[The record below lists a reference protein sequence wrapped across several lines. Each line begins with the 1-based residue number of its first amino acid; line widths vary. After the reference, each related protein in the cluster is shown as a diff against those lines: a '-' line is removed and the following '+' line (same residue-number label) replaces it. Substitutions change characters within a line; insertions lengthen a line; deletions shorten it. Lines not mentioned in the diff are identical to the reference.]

1 MLNNLKFSV
10 MFFIAKRLYET
21 GEAGRVSA
29 SAVRIATAGVAVGIM
44 VMIISICVTVGF
56 QREIKNRVASLVG
69 HVQVLNTQSLY
80 RTHSTPIQ
88 ITDSLMTK
96 MDIIPG
102 VSSVRRF
109 VLCPGMLK
117 TQNAFMG
124 LFFRGVDSSFDKSF
138 IAENIVSG
146 HVPSFATDSISNDS
160 ILISASTASSL
171 QVRAG
176 DRVYAYFFDSNLRA
190 RRFVVS
196 GIFQTNMADFDSK
209 MCYTSMPTAQQLN
222 RWEQDQ
228 FSGCEIRLEDFSH
241 VEDVSEQISCMLSR
255 KQDDYGQ
262 YYSSARVDELFP
274 QIFSWLTLLDTNVVA
289 ILILMICVAGVTMI
303 SGLLVLILERTRFI
317 GVMKAMGG
325 TNSQLRRIFLY
336 LSSMIVVRGLL
347 LGNAI
352 ALFLMALQR
361 WTGLITLDSASY
373 YISHVPVHFPWS
385 GIFIVNVVTFL
396 VCVLSLVAP
405 SLVISRIRPA
415 KSIRFE

>member
-1 MLNNLKFSV
+1 
-10 MFFIAKRLYET
+10 MFFVAKKLYDT

-56 QREIKNRVASLVG
+56 QREIKSRVASLVG

-80 RTHSTPIQ
+80 RTHSTSIQ
-88 ITDSLMTK
+88 ITDSLMGELNRL
-96 MDIIPG
+96 PS
-102 VSSVRRF
+102 VSNVHRF

-117 TQNAFMG
+117 TENAFIG
-124 LFFRGVDSSFDKSF
+124 LFFRGVEAGFDKSF
-138 IAENIVSG
+138 IAANIVSG
-146 HVPSFATDSISNDS
+146 RVPSFSSDSISNDS
-160 ILISASTASSL
+160 ILVSASTASAL

-176 DRVYAYFFDSNLRA
+176 DRVYAYFFDNNLRA

-209 MCYTSMPTAQQLN
+209 MCFTSMRTAQQLN
-222 RWEQDQ
+222 RWQKDQ
-228 FSGCEIRLEDFSH
+228 FSGGEIILKDFSH
-241 VEDVSEQISCMLSR
+241 VEKVSGQVSSMLSR

-262 YYSSARVDELFP
+262 YYSSVRVDELFP

-317 GVMKAMGG
+317 GVMKAMGS

-347 LGNAI
+347 LGNVL
-352 ALFLMALQR
+352 ALFLMALQK
-361 WTGLITLDSASY
+361 WTGLVTLDPASY
-373 YISHVPVHFPWS
+373 YISYVPVHFPWTS
-385 GIFIVNVVTFL
+385 ILIVNIVTFL
-396 VCVLSLVAP
+396 VCVLSLVVP
-405 SLVISRIRPA
+405 TLVISHISPA

>member
-1 MLNNLKFSV
+1 
-10 MFFIAKRLYET
+10 MFFVAKKLYDT

-56 QREIKNRVASLVG
+56 QREIKSRVASLVG

-80 RTHSTPIQ
+80 RTHSTSIQ
-88 ITDSLMTK
+88 ITDSLMRELNRL
-96 MDIIPG
+96 PG
-102 VSSVRRF
+102 VSNVHRF

-117 TQNAFMG
+117 TENAFIG
-124 LFFRGVDSSFDKSF
+124 LFFRGVEAGFDKSF
-138 IAENIVSG
+138 IAANIVSG
-146 HVPSFATDSISNDS
+146 RVPSFSSDSISNDS
-160 ILISASTASSL
+160 ILVSASTASAL

-176 DRVYAYFFDSNLRA
+176 DRVYAYFFDNNLRA

-196 GIFQTNMADFDSK
+196 GIFQTNMADFDSN
-209 MCYTSMPTAQQLN
+209 MCFTSMRTAQQLN
-222 RWEQDQ
+222 RWQKDQ
-228 FSGCEIRLEDFSH
+228 FSGGEIILKDFSH
-241 VEDVSEQISCMLSR
+241 VEKVSGQVSSMLSR

-262 YYSSARVDELFP
+262 YYSSVRVDELFP

-317 GVMKAMGG
+317 GVMKAMGS

-347 LGNAI
+347 LGNVL
-352 ALFLMALQR
+352 ALFLMALQK
-361 WTGLITLDSASY
+361 WTALVTLDPASY
-373 YISHVPVHFPWS
+373 YISYVPVHFPWTS
-385 GIFIVNVVTFL
+385 ILIVNIVTFL
-396 VCVLSLVAP
+396 VCVLSLVVP
-405 SLVISRIRPA
+405 TLVISHISPA

>member
-1 MLNNLKFSV
+1 
-10 MFFIAKRLYET
+10 MFFVAKKLYDT

-56 QREIKNRVASLVG
+56 QREIKSRVASLVG

-80 RTHSTPIQ
+80 RTHSTSIQ
-88 ITDSLMTK
+88 ITDSLMGELNRL
-96 MDIIPG
+96 PG
-102 VSSVRRF
+102 VSNVHRF

-117 TQNAFMG
+117 TENAFIG
-124 LFFRGVDSSFDKSF
+124 LFFRGVEAGFDKSF
-138 IAENIVSG
+138 IAANIVSG
-146 HVPSFATDSISNDS
+146 RVPSFSSDSISNDS
-160 ILISASTASSL
+160 ILVSASTASAL

-176 DRVYAYFFDSNLRA
+176 DRVYAYFFDNNLRA

-209 MCYTSMPTAQQLN
+209 MCFTSMRTAQQLN
-222 RWEQDQ
+222 RWQKDQ
-228 FSGCEIRLEDFSH
+228 FSGGEIILKDFSH
-241 VEDVSEQISCMLSR
+241 VEKVSGQVSSMLSR

-262 YYSSARVDELFP
+262 YYSSVRVDELFP

-317 GVMKAMGG
+317 GVMKAMGS

-347 LGNAI
+347 LGNVL
-352 ALFLMALQR
+352 ALFLMALQK
-361 WTGLITLDSASY
+361 WTGLVTLDPASY
-373 YISHVPVHFPWS
+373 YISYVPVHFPWTS
-385 GIFIVNVVTFL
+385 ILIVNIVTFL
-396 VCVLSLVAP
+396 VCVLSLVV
-405 SLVISRIRPA
+405 STLVISHISPA

>member
-1 MLNNLKFSV
+1 
-10 MFFIAKRLYET
+10 MFFVAKKLYDT

-56 QREIKNRVASLVG
+56 QREIKSRVASLVG

-80 RTHSTPIQ
+80 RTHSTSIQ
-88 ITDSLMTK
+88 ITDSLMGELNRL
-96 MDIIPG
+96 PG
-102 VSSVRRF
+102 VSNVHRF

-117 TQNAFMG
+117 TENAFIG
-124 LFFRGVDSSFDKSF
+124 LFFRGVETGFDKSF

-146 HVPSFATDSISNDS
+146 RVPSFSSDSISNDS
-160 ILISASTASSL
+160 ILVSASTASAL

-176 DRVYAYFFDSNLRA
+176 DRVYAYFFDNNLRA

-209 MCYTSMPTAQQLN
+209 MCFTSMRTAQQLN
-222 RWEQDQ
+222 RWQKDQ
-228 FSGCEIRLEDFSH
+228 FSGGEIILKDFSH
-241 VEDVSEQISCMLSR
+241 VEKVSGQVSSMLSR

-262 YYSSARVDELFP
+262 YYSSVRVDELFP

-317 GVMKAMGG
+317 GVMKAMGS

-347 LGNAI
+347 LGNVL
-352 ALFLMALQR
+352 ALFLMALQK
-361 WTGLITLDSASY
+361 WTGLVTLDPASY
-373 YISHVPVHFPWS
+373 YISYVPVHFPWTS
-385 GIFIVNVVTFL
+385 ILIVNIVTFL
-396 VCVLSLVAP
+396 VCVLSLVVP
-405 SLVISRIRPA
+405 TLVISHISPA

>member
-1 MLNNLKFSV
+1 
-10 MFFIAKRLYET
+10 MFFVAKKLYDT

-56 QREIKNRVASLVG
+56 QREIKSRVASLVG

-80 RTHSTPIQ
+80 RTHSTSIQ
-88 ITDSLMTK
+88 ITDSLMGELNRL
-96 MDIIPG
+96 PG
-102 VSSVRRF
+102 VSSVHRF

-117 TQNAFMG
+117 TENAFIG
-124 LFFRGVDSSFDKSF
+124 LFFRGVEAGFDKSF
-138 IAENIVSG
+138 IAANIVSG
-146 HVPSFATDSISNDS
+146 RVPSFSSDSISNDS
-160 ILISASTASSL
+160 ILVSASTASAL

-176 DRVYAYFFDSNLRA
+176 DRVYAYFFDNNLRA

-209 MCYTSMPTAQQLN
+209 MCFTSMRTAQQLN
-222 RWEQDQ
+222 RWQKDQ
-228 FSGCEIRLEDFSH
+228 FSGGEIILKDFSH
-241 VEDVSEQISCMLSR
+241 VEKVSGQVSSMLSR

-262 YYSSARVDELFP
+262 YYSSVRVDELFP

-317 GVMKAMGG
+317 GVMKAMGS

-347 LGNAI
+347 LGNVL
-352 ALFLMALQR
+352 ALFLMALQK
-361 WTGLITLDSASY
+361 WTGLVTLDPASY
-373 YISHVPVHFPWS
+373 YMSYVPVHFPWTS
-385 GIFIVNVVTFL
+385 ILIVNIVTFL
-396 VCVLSLVAP
+396 VCVLSLVVP
-405 SLVISRIRPA
+405 TLVISHISPA

>member
-1 MLNNLKFSV
+1 
-10 MFFIAKRLYET
+10 MFFVAKKLYDT

-56 QREIKNRVASLVG
+56 QREIKSRVASLVG

-80 RTHSTPIQ
+80 RTHSTSIQ
-88 ITDSLMTK
+88 ITDSLMGELNRL
-96 MDIIPG
+96 PG
-102 VSSVRRF
+102 VSNVHRF

-117 TQNAFMG
+117 TENAFIG
-124 LFFRGVDSSFDKSF
+124 LFFRGVEAGFDKSF
-138 IAENIVSG
+138 IAANIVSG
-146 HVPSFATDSISNDS
+146 RVPSFSSDSISNDS
-160 ILISASTASSL
+160 ILVSASTASSL

-176 DRVYAYFFDSNLRA
+176 DRVYAYFFDNNLRA

-209 MCYTSMPTAQQLN
+209 MCFTSMRTAQQLN
-222 RWEQDQ
+222 RWQKDQ
-228 FSGCEIRLEDFSH
+228 FSGGEIILKDFSH
-241 VEDVSEQISCMLSR
+241 VEKVSGQVSSMLSR

-262 YYSSARVDELFP
+262 YYSSVRVDELFP

-317 GVMKAMGG
+317 GVMKAMGS

-347 LGNAI
+347 LGNVL
-352 ALFLMALQR
+352 ALFLMALQK
-361 WTGLITLDSASY
+361 WTGLVTLDPASY
-373 YISHVPVHFPWS
+373 YISYVPVHFPWTS
-385 GIFIVNVVTFL
+385 ILIVNIVTFL
-396 VCVLSLVAP
+396 VCVLSLVVP
-405 SLVISRIRPA
+405 TLVISHISPA

>member
-1 MLNNLKFSV
+1 
-10 MFFIAKRLYET
+10 MFFVAKKLYDT

-56 QREIKNRVASLVG
+56 QREIKSRVASLVG

-80 RTHSTPIQ
+80 RTHSTSIQ
-88 ITDSLMTK
+88 ITDSLMGELNRL
-96 MDIIPG
+96 PG
-102 VSSVRRF
+102 VSNVHRF

-117 TQNAFMG
+117 TENAFIG
-124 LFFRGVDSSFDKSF
+124 LFFRGVEAGFDKSF
-138 IAENIVSG
+138 IAANIVSG
-146 HVPSFATDSISNDS
+146 RVPSFSSDSISNDS
-160 ILISASTASSL
+160 ILVSASTASAL

-176 DRVYAYFFDSNLRA
+176 DRVYAYFFDKNLRA

-209 MCYTSMPTAQQLN
+209 MCFTSMRTAQQLN
-222 RWEQDQ
+222 RWQKDQ
-228 FSGCEIRLEDFSH
+228 FSGAEIILKDFSH
-241 VEDVSEQISCMLSR
+241 VEKVSGQVSSMLSR

-262 YYSSARVDELFP
+262 YYSSVRVDELFP

-317 GVMKAMGG
+317 GVMKAMGS

-347 LGNAI
+347 LGNVL
-352 ALFLMALQR
+352 ALFLMALQK
-361 WTGLITLDSASY
+361 WTGLVTLDPASY
-373 YISHVPVHFPWS
+373 YISYVPVHFPWTS
-385 GIFIVNVVTFL
+385 ILIVNIVTFL
-396 VCVLSLVAP
+396 VCVLSLVVP
-405 SLVISRIRPA
+405 TLVISHISPA

>member
-1 MLNNLKFSV
+1 
-10 MFFIAKRLYET
+10 MFFVAKKLYDT

-56 QREIKNRVASLVG
+56 QREIKSRVASLVG

-80 RTHSTPIQ
+80 RTHSTSIQ
-88 ITDSLMTK
+88 ITDSLMGELNRL
-96 MDIIPG
+96 PG
-102 VSSVRRF
+102 VSNVHRF

-117 TQNAFMG
+117 TENAFIG
-124 LFFRGVDSSFDKSF
+124 LFFRGVESGFDKSF
-138 IAENIVSG
+138 IAANIVSG
-146 HVPSFATDSISNDS
+146 RVPSFSSDSISNDS
-160 ILISASTASSL
+160 ILVSASTASVL

-176 DRVYAYFFDSNLRA
+176 DRVYAYFFDNNLRA

-209 MCYTSMPTAQQLN
+209 MCFTSMRTAQQLN
-222 RWEQDQ
+222 RWQKDQ
-228 FSGCEIRLEDFSH
+228 FSGGEIILKDFSH
-241 VEDVSEQISCMLSR
+241 VEKVSGQVSSMLSR
-255 KQDDYGQ
+255 QQDDYGQ
-262 YYSSARVDELFP
+262 YYSSVRVDELFP

-317 GVMKAMGG
+317 GVMKAMGS

-347 LGNAI
+347 LGNVL
-352 ALFLMALQR
+352 ALFLMALQK
-361 WTGLITLDSASY
+361 WTGLVTLDPASY
-373 YISHVPVHFPWS
+373 YISYVPVHFPWTS
-385 GIFIVNVVTFL
+385 ILIVNIVTFL
-396 VCVLSLVAP
+396 VCVLSLVVP
-405 SLVISRIRPA
+405 TLVISHISPA

>member
-1 MLNNLKFSV
+1 
-10 MFFIAKRLYET
+10 MFFVAKKLYDT

-56 QREIKNRVASLVG
+56 QREIKSRVASLVG

-80 RTHSTPIQ
+80 RTHSTSIQ
-88 ITDSLMTK
+88 ITDSLMVELNRL
-96 MDIIPG
+96 PG
-102 VSSVRRF
+102 VSNVHRF

-117 TQNAFMG
+117 TENAFIG
-124 LFFRGVDSSFDKSF
+124 LFFRGVEAGFDKSF
-138 IAENIVSG
+138 IAANIVSG
-146 HVPSFATDSISNDS
+146 RVPSFSSDSISNDS
-160 ILISASTASSL
+160 ILVSASTASAL

-176 DRVYAYFFDSNLRA
+176 DRVYAYFFDNNLRA

-209 MCYTSMPTAQQLN
+209 MCFTSMRTAQQLN
-222 RWEQDQ
+222 RWQKDQ
-228 FSGCEIRLEDFSH
+228 FSGGEIILKDFSH
-241 VEDVSEQISCMLSR
+241 VEKVSGQVSSMLSR

-262 YYSSARVDELFP
+262 YYSSVRVDELFP

-317 GVMKAMGG
+317 GVMKAMGS

-347 LGNAI
+347 LGNVL
-352 ALFLMALQR
+352 ALFLMALQK
-361 WTGLITLDSASY
+361 WTGLVTLDPASY
-373 YISHVPVHFPWS
+373 YISYVPVHFPWTS
-385 GIFIVNVVTFL
+385 ILIVNIVTFL
-396 VCVLSLVAP
+396 VCVLSLVVP
-405 SLVISRIRPA
+405 TLVISHISPA

>member
-1 MLNNLKFSV
+1 
-10 MFFIAKRLYET
+10 MFFVAKKLYDT

-56 QREIKNRVASLVG
+56 QREIKSRVASLVG

-80 RTHSTPIQ
+80 RTHSTSIQ
-88 ITDSLMTK
+88 ITDSLMGELNRL
-96 MDIIPG
+96 PG
-102 VSSVRRF
+102 VSNVHRF

-117 TQNAFMG
+117 TENAFIG
-124 LFFRGVDSSFDKSF
+124 LFFRGVEAGFDKSF

-146 HVPSFATDSISNDS
+146 RVPSFSSDSISNDS
-160 ILISASTASSL
+160 ILVSASTALAL

-176 DRVYAYFFDSNLRA
+176 DRVYAYFFDNNLRA

-209 MCYTSMPTAQQLN
+209 MCFTSMRTAQQLN
-222 RWEQDQ
+222 RWQKDQ
-228 FSGCEIRLEDFSH
+228 FSGGEIILKDFSH
-241 VEDVSEQISCMLSR
+241 VEKVSGQVSSMLSR

-262 YYSSARVDELFP
+262 YYSSVRVDELFP

-317 GVMKAMGG
+317 GVMKAMGS

-347 LGNAI
+347 LGNVL
-352 ALFLMALQR
+352 ALFLMALQK
-361 WTGLITLDSASY
+361 WTGLVTLDPASY
-373 YISHVPVHFPWS
+373 YISYVPVHFPWTS
-385 GIFIVNVVTFL
+385 ILIVNIVTFL
-396 VCVLSLVAP
+396 VCVLSLVVP
-405 SLVISRIRPA
+405 TLVISHISPA

>member
-1 MLNNLKFSV
+1 
-10 MFFIAKRLYET
+10 MFFVAKKLYDT

-56 QREIKNRVASLVG
+56 QREIKSRVASLVG

-80 RTHSTPIQ
+80 RTHSTSIQ
-88 ITDSLMTK
+88 ITDSLMGELNRL
-96 MDIIPG
+96 PG
-102 VSSVRRF
+102 VSNVHRF

-117 TQNAFMG
+117 TENAFIG
-124 LFFRGVDSSFDKSF
+124 LFFRGVEAGFDKSF
-138 IAENIVSG
+138 IAANIVSG
-146 HVPSFATDSISNDS
+146 RVPSFSSDSISNDS
-160 ILISASTASSL
+160 ILVSASTASAL

-176 DRVYAYFFDSNLRA
+176 DRVYAYFFDNNLRA

-209 MCYTSMPTAQQLN
+209 MCFASMRTAQQLN
-222 RWEQDQ
+222 RWQKDQ
-228 FSGCEIRLEDFSH
+228 FSGGEIILKDFSH
-241 VEDVSEQISCMLSR
+241 VEKVSGQVSSMLSR

-262 YYSSARVDELFP
+262 YYSSVRVDELFP

-317 GVMKAMGG
+317 GVMKAMGS

-347 LGNAI
+347 LGNVL
-352 ALFLMALQR
+352 ALFLMALQK
-361 WTGLITLDSASY
+361 WTGLVTLDPASY
-373 YISHVPVHFPWS
+373 YISYVPVHFPWTS
-385 GIFIVNVVTFL
+385 ILIVNIVTFL
-396 VCVLSLVAP
+396 VCVLSLVVP
-405 SLVISRIRPA
+405 TLVISHISPA
-415 KSIRFE
+415 KSVRFE

>member
-1 MLNNLKFSV
+1 
-10 MFFIAKRLYET
+10 MFFVAKKLYDT

-56 QREIKNRVASLVG
+56 QREIKSRVASLVG
-69 HVQVLNTQSLY
+69 HVQVLNTQSFY
-80 RTHSTPIQ
+80 RTHSTSIQ
-88 ITDSLMTK
+88 ITDSLMGELNRL
-96 MDIIPG
+96 PG
-102 VSSVRRF
+102 VSNVHRF

-117 TQNAFMG
+117 TENAFIG
-124 LFFRGVDSSFDKSF
+124 LFFRGVEAGFDKSF
-138 IAENIVSG
+138 IAANIVSG
-146 HVPSFATDSISNDS
+146 RVPSFSSDSISNDS
-160 ILISASTASSL
+160 ILVSASTASAL

-176 DRVYAYFFDSNLRA
+176 DRVYAYFFDNNLRA

-209 MCYTSMPTAQQLN
+209 MCFTSMRTAQQLN
-222 RWEQDQ
+222 RWQKDQ
-228 FSGCEIRLEDFSH
+228 FSGGEIILKDFSH
-241 VEDVSEQISCMLSR
+241 VEKVSGQVSSMLSR
-255 KQDDYGQ
+255 QQDDYGQ
-262 YYSSARVDELFP
+262 YYSSVRVDELFP

-317 GVMKAMGG
+317 GVMKAMGS

-347 LGNAI
+347 LGNVL
-352 ALFLMALQR
+352 ALFLMALQK
-361 WTGLITLDSASY
+361 WTGLVTLDPASY
-373 YISHVPVHFPWS
+373 YISYVPVHFPWTS
-385 GIFIVNVVTFL
+385 ILIVNIVTFL
-396 VCVLSLVAP
+396 VCVLSLVVP
-405 SLVISRIRPA
+405 TLVISHISPA

>member
-1 MLNNLKFSV
+1 
-10 MFFIAKRLYET
+10 MFFVAKKLYDT

-56 QREIKNRVASLVG
+56 QREIKSRVASLIG

-80 RTHSTPIQ
+80 RTHSTSIQ
-88 ITDSLMTK
+88 ITDSLMGELNRL
-96 MDIIPG
+96 PG
-102 VSSVRRF
+102 VSNVHRF

-117 TQNAFMG
+117 TENAFIG
-124 LFFRGVDSSFDKSF
+124 LFFRGVEAGFDKSF
-138 IAENIVSG
+138 IAANIVSG
-146 HVPSFATDSISNDS
+146 RVPSFSSDSISNDS
-160 ILISASTASSL
+160 ILVSASTASAL

-176 DRVYAYFFDSNLRA
+176 DRVYAYFFDNNLRA

-209 MCYTSMPTAQQLN
+209 MCFTSMRTAQQLN
-222 RWEQDQ
+222 RWQKDQ
-228 FSGCEIRLEDFSH
+228 FSGGEIILKDFSH
-241 VEDVSEQISCMLSR
+241 VEKVSGQVSSMLSR

-262 YYSSARVDELFP
+262 YYSSVRVDELFP

-317 GVMKAMGG
+317 GVMKAMGS

-347 LGNAI
+347 LGNVL
-352 ALFLMALQR
+352 ALFLMALQK
-361 WTGLITLDSASY
+361 WTGLVTLDPASY
-373 YISHVPVHFPWS
+373 YISYVPVHFPWTS
-385 GIFIVNVVTFL
+385 ILIVNIVTFL
-396 VCVLSLVAP
+396 VCVLSLVVP
-405 SLVISRIRPA
+405 TLVISHISPA

>member
-1 MLNNLKFSV
+1 
-10 MFFIAKRLYET
+10 MFFVAKKLYDT

-56 QREIKNRVASLVG
+56 QREIKSRVASLVG

-80 RTHSTPIQ
+80 RTHSTSIQ
-88 ITDSLMTK
+88 ITDSLMGELNRL
-96 MDIIPG
+96 PG
-102 VSSVRRF
+102 VSSVHRF

-117 TQNAFMG
+117 TENAFIG
-124 LFFRGVDSSFDKSF
+124 LFFRGVEAGFDKSF
-138 IAENIVSG
+138 IAANIVSG
-146 HVPSFATDSISNDS
+146 RVPSFSSDSISNDS
-160 ILISASTASSL
+160 ILVSASTASAL

-176 DRVYAYFFDSNLRA
+176 DRVYAYFFDNNLRA

-209 MCYTSMPTAQQLN
+209 MCFTSMRTAQQLN
-222 RWEQDQ
+222 RWQKDQ
-228 FSGCEIRLEDFSH
+228 FSGGEIILKDFSH
-241 VEDVSEQISCMLSR
+241 VEKVSEQVSSMLSR

-262 YYSSARVDELFP
+262 YYSSVRVDELFP

-317 GVMKAMGG
+317 GVMKAMGS

-347 LGNAI
+347 LGNVL
-352 ALFLMALQR
+352 ALFLMALQK
-361 WTGLITLDSASY
+361 WTGLVTLDPASY
-373 YISHVPVHFPWS
+373 YISYVPVHFPWTS
-385 GIFIVNVVTFL
+385 ILIVNIVTFL
-396 VCVLSLVAP
+396 VCVLSLVVP
-405 SLVISRIRPA
+405 TLVISHISPA

>member
-1 MLNNLKFSV
+1 
-10 MFFIAKRLYET
+10 MFFVAKKLYDS

-56 QREIKNRVASLVG
+56 QREIKSRVASLVG

-80 RTHSTPIQ
+80 RTHSTSIQ
-88 ITDSLMTK
+88 ITDSLMGELNRL
-96 MDIIPG
+96 PG
-102 VSSVRRF
+102 VSNVHRF

-117 TQNAFMG
+117 TENAFIG
-124 LFFRGVDSSFDKSF
+124 LFFRGVEAGFDKSF
-138 IAENIVSG
+138 IAANIVSG
-146 HVPSFATDSISNDS
+146 RVPSFSSDSISNDS
-160 ILISASTASSL
+160 ILVSASTASAL

-176 DRVYAYFFDSNLRA
+176 DRIYAYFFDNNLRA

-209 MCYTSMPTAQQLN
+209 MCFTSMRTAQQLN
-222 RWEQDQ
+222 RWQKDQ
-228 FSGCEIRLEDFSH
+228 FSGGEIILKDFSH
-241 VEDVSEQISCMLSR
+241 VEKVSGQVSFMLSR

-262 YYSSARVDELFP
+262 YYSSVRVDELFP

-317 GVMKAMGG
+317 GVMKAMGS

-347 LGNAI
+347 LGNVL
-352 ALFLMALQR
+352 ALFLMALQK
-361 WTGLITLDSASY
+361 WTGLVTLDPASY
-373 YISHVPVHFPWS
+373 YISYVPVHFPWTS
-385 GIFIVNVVTFL
+385 ILIVNIVTFL
-396 VCVLSLVAP
+396 VCVLSLVVP
-405 SLVISRIRPA
+405 TLVISHISPA

>member
-1 MLNNLKFSV
+1 
-10 MFFIAKRLYET
+10 MFFVAKKLYDT

-56 QREIKNRVASLVG
+56 QREIKSRVASLVG

-80 RTHSTPIQ
+80 RTHSTSIQ
-88 ITDSLMTK
+88 IRDSLMGELNRL
-96 MDIIPG
+96 PG
-102 VSSVRRF
+102 VSNVHRF

-117 TQNAFMG
+117 TENAFIG
-124 LFFRGVDSSFDKSF
+124 LFFRGVEAGFDKSF
-138 IAENIVSG
+138 IAANIVSG
-146 HVPSFATDSISNDS
+146 RVPSFSSDSISNDS
-160 ILISASTASSL
+160 ILVSASTASAL

-176 DRVYAYFFDSNLRA
+176 DRVYAYFFDNNLRA

-209 MCYTSMPTAQQLN
+209 MCFTSMRTAQQLN
-222 RWEQDQ
+222 RWQKDQ
-228 FSGCEIRLEDFSH
+228 FSGGEIILKDFSH
-241 VEDVSEQISCMLSR
+241 VEKVSGQVSSMLSR

-262 YYSSARVDELFP
+262 YYSSVRVDELFP

-317 GVMKAMGG
+317 GVMKAMGS

-347 LGNAI
+347 LGNVL
-352 ALFLMALQR
+352 ALFLMALQK
-361 WTGLITLDSASY
+361 WTGLVTLDPASY
-373 YISHVPVHFPWS
+373 YISYVPVHFPWTS
-385 GIFIVNVVTFL
+385 ILIVNIVTFL
-396 VCVLSLVAP
+396 VCVLSLVVP
-405 SLVISRIRPA
+405 TLVISHISPA

>member
-1 MLNNLKFSV
+1 
-10 MFFIAKRLYET
+10 MFFVAKKLYDT

-56 QREIKNRVASLVG
+56 QREIKSRVASLVG

-80 RTHSTPIQ
+80 RTHSTSIQ
-88 ITDSLMTK
+88 ITDSLMGELNRL
-96 MDIIPG
+96 PG
-102 VSSVRRF
+102 VSNVHRF

-117 TQNAFMG
+117 TENAFIG
-124 LFFRGVDSSFDKSF
+124 LFFRGVEAGFDKSF
-138 IAENIVSG
+138 IAANIVSG
-146 HVPSFATDSISNDS
+146 RVPSFSSDSISNDS
-160 ILISASTASSL
+160 ILVSASTASVL

-176 DRVYAYFFDSNLRA
+176 DRVYAYFFDNNLRA

-209 MCYTSMPTAQQLN
+209 MCFTSMRTAQQLN
-222 RWEQDQ
+222 RWQKDQ
-228 FSGCEIRLEDFSH
+228 FSGGEIILKDFSH
-241 VEDVSEQISCMLSR
+241 VEKVSGQVSSMLSR

-262 YYSSARVDELFP
+262 YYSSVRVDELFP

-317 GVMKAMGG
+317 GVMKAMGS

-347 LGNAI
+347 LGNVL
-352 ALFLMALQR
+352 ALFLMALQK
-361 WTGLITLDSASY
+361 WTGLVTLDPASY
-373 YISHVPVHFPWS
+373 YISYVPVHFPWTS
-385 GIFIVNVVTFL
+385 ILIVNIVTFL
-396 VCVLSLVAP
+396 VCVLSLVVP
-405 SLVISRIRPA
+405 TLVISHISPA

>member
-1 MLNNLKFSV
+1 
-10 MFFIAKRLYET
+10 MFFVAKKLYDT

-56 QREIKNRVASLVG
+56 QREIKSRVASLVG

-80 RTHSTPIQ
+80 RTHSTSIQ
-88 ITDSLMTK
+88 ITDSLMGELNRL
-96 MDIIPG
+96 PG
-102 VSSVRRF
+102 VSNVHRF

-117 TQNAFMG
+117 TENAFIG
-124 LFFRGVDSSFDKSF
+124 LFFRGVEAGFDKSF
-138 IAENIVSG
+138 IAANIVSG
-146 HVPSFATDSISNDS
+146 RVPSFSSDSISNDS
-160 ILISASTASSL
+160 ILVSASTASAL

-176 DRVYAYFFDSNLRA
+176 DRVYAYFFDKNLRA

-209 MCYTSMPTAQQLN
+209 MCFTSMRTAQQLN
-222 RWEQDQ
+222 RWQKDQ
-228 FSGCEIRLEDFSH
+228 FSGGEIILKDFSH
-241 VEDVSEQISCMLSR
+241 VEKVSGQVSSMLSR

-262 YYSSARVDELFP
+262 YYSSVRVDELFP

-317 GVMKAMGG
+317 GVMKAMGS

-347 LGNAI
+347 LGNVL
-352 ALFLMALQR
+352 ALFLMALQK
-361 WTGLITLDSASY
+361 WTGLVTLDPASY
-373 YISHVPVHFPWS
+373 YISYVPVHFPWTS
-385 GIFIVNVVTFL
+385 ILIVNIVTFL
-396 VCVLSLVAP
+396 VCVLSLVVP
-405 SLVISRIRPA
+405 TLVISHISPA

>member
-1 MLNNLKFSV
+1 
-10 MFFIAKRLYET
+10 MFFVAKKLYDT

-56 QREIKNRVASLVG
+56 QREIKSRVASLVG
-69 HVQVLNTQSLY
+69 HVQVLNTLSLY
-80 RTHSTPIQ
+80 RTHSTSIQ
-88 ITDSLMTK
+88 ITDSLMGELNRL
-96 MDIIPG
+96 PG
-102 VSSVRRF
+102 VSSVHRF

-117 TQNAFMG
+117 TENAFIG
-124 LFFRGVDSSFDKSF
+124 LFFRGVEAGFDKSF
-138 IAENIVSG
+138 IAANIVSG
-146 HVPSFATDSISNDS
+146 RVPSFSSDSISNDS
-160 ILISASTASSL
+160 ILVSASTASAL

-176 DRVYAYFFDSNLRA
+176 DRVYAYFFDNNLRA

-209 MCYTSMPTAQQLN
+209 MCFTSMRTAQQLN
-222 RWEQDQ
+222 RWQKDQ
-228 FSGCEIRLEDFSH
+228 FSGGEIILKDFSH
-241 VEDVSEQISCMLSR
+241 VEKVSGQVSSMLSR
-255 KQDDYGQ
+255 QQDDYGQ
-262 YYSSARVDELFP
+262 YYSSVRVDELFP

-317 GVMKAMGG
+317 GVMKAMGS

-347 LGNAI
+347 LGNVL
-352 ALFLMALQR
+352 ALFLMALQK
-361 WTGLITLDSASY
+361 WTGLVTLDPASY
-373 YISHVPVHFPWS
+373 YISYVPVHFPWTS
-385 GIFIVNVVTFL
+385 ILIVNIVTFL
-396 VCVLSLVAP
+396 VCVLSLVVP
-405 SLVISRIRPA
+405 TLVISHISPA

>member
-1 MLNNLKFSV
+1 
-10 MFFIAKRLYET
+10 MFFVAKKLYDT

-56 QREIKNRVASLVG
+56 QREIKSRVASLVG

-80 RTHSTPIQ
+80 RTHSTSIQ
-88 ITDSLMTK
+88 ITDSLMGELNRL
-96 MDIIPG
+96 PG
-102 VSSVRRF
+102 VSNVRRF

-117 TQNAFMG
+117 TENAFIG
-124 LFFRGVDSSFDKSF
+124 LFFRGVEAGFDKSF
-138 IAENIVSG
+138 IAANIVSG
-146 HVPSFATDSISNDS
+146 RVPSFSSDSISNDS
-160 ILISASTASSL
+160 ILVSASTASAL

-176 DRVYAYFFDSNLRA
+176 DRVYAYFFDNNLRA

-209 MCYTSMPTAQQLN
+209 MCFTSMRTAQQLN
-222 RWEQDQ
+222 RWQKDQ
-228 FSGCEIRLEDFSH
+228 FSGGEIILKDFSH
-241 VEDVSEQISCMLSR
+241 VEKVSGQVSSMLSR

-262 YYSSARVDELFP
+262 YYSSVRVDELFP

-317 GVMKAMGG
+317 GVMKAMGS

-347 LGNAI
+347 LGNVL
-352 ALFLMALQR
+352 ALFLMALQK
-361 WTGLITLDSASY
+361 WTGLVTLDPASY
-373 YISHVPVHFPWS
+373 YISYVPVHFPWTS
-385 GIFIVNVVTFL
+385 ILIVNIVTFL
-396 VCVLSLVAP
+396 VCVLSLVVP
-405 SLVISRIRPA
+405 TLVISHISPA

>member
-1 MLNNLKFSV
+1 
-10 MFFIAKRLYET
+10 MFFVAKKLYDT

-44 VMIISICVTVGF
+44 VMIISICVTIGF
-56 QREIKNRVASLVG
+56 QREIKSRVASLVG

-80 RTHSTPIQ
+80 RTHSTSIQ
-88 ITDSLMTK
+88 ITDSLMGELNRL
-96 MDIIPG
+96 PG
-102 VSSVRRF
+102 VSNVHRF

-117 TQNAFMG
+117 TENAFIG
-124 LFFRGVDSSFDKSF
+124 LFFRGVEAGFDKSF
-138 IAENIVSG
+138 IAANIVSG
-146 HVPSFATDSISNDS
+146 RVPSFSSDSISNDS
-160 ILISASTASSL
+160 ILVSASTASAL

-176 DRVYAYFFDSNLRA
+176 DRVYAYFFGNNLRA

-209 MCYTSMPTAQQLN
+209 MCFTSMRTAQQLN
-222 RWEQDQ
+222 RWQKDQ
-228 FSGCEIRLEDFSH
+228 FSGGEIILKDFSH
-241 VEDVSEQISCMLSR
+241 VEKVSGQVSSMLSR

-262 YYSSARVDELFP
+262 YYSSVRVDELFP

-317 GVMKAMGG
+317 GVMKAMGS

-347 LGNAI
+347 LGNVL
-352 ALFLMALQR
+352 ALFLMALQK
-361 WTGLITLDSASY
+361 WTGLVTLDPASY
-373 YISHVPVHFPWS
+373 YISYVPVHFPWTS
-385 GIFIVNVVTFL
+385 ILIVNIVTFL
-396 VCVLSLVAP
+396 VCVLSLVVP
-405 SLVISRIRPA
+405 TLVISHISPA

>member
-1 MLNNLKFSV
+1 
-10 MFFIAKRLYET
+10 MFFVAKKLYDT

-56 QREIKNRVASLVG
+56 QREIKSRVASLVG

-80 RTHSTPIQ
+80 RTHSTSIQ
-88 ITDSLMTK
+88 ITDSLMGELNRL
-96 MDIIPG
+96 PG
-102 VSSVRRF
+102 VSNVHRF

-117 TQNAFMG
+117 TENAFIG
-124 LFFRGVDSSFDKSF
+124 LFFRGVEAGFAKSF
-138 IAENIVSG
+138 IAANIVSG
-146 HVPSFATDSISNDS
+146 RVPSFSSDSISNDS
-160 ILISASTASSL
+160 ILVSASTASAL

-176 DRVYAYFFDSNLRA
+176 DRVYAYFFDNNLRA

-209 MCYTSMPTAQQLN
+209 MCFTSMRTAQQLN
-222 RWEQDQ
+222 RWQKDQ
-228 FSGCEIRLEDFSH
+228 FSGGEIILKDFSH
-241 VEDVSEQISCMLSR
+241 VEKVSGQVSSMLSR

-262 YYSSARVDELFP
+262 YYSSVRVDELFP

-317 GVMKAMGG
+317 GVMKAMGS

-347 LGNAI
+347 LGNVL
-352 ALFLMALQR
+352 ALFLMALQK
-361 WTGLITLDSASY
+361 WTGLVTLDPASY
-373 YISHVPVHFPWS
+373 YISYVPVHFPWTS
-385 GIFIVNVVTFL
+385 ILIVNIVTFL
-396 VCVLSLVAP
+396 VCVLSLVVP
-405 SLVISRIRPA
+405 TLVISHISPA

>member
-1 MLNNLKFSV
+1 
-10 MFFIAKRLYET
+10 MFFVAKKLYDT

-56 QREIKNRVASLVG
+56 QREIKSRIASLVG

-80 RTHSTPIQ
+80 RTHSTSIQ
-88 ITDSLMTK
+88 ITDSLMGELNRL
-96 MDIIPG
+96 PG
-102 VSSVRRF
+102 VSNVHRF

-117 TQNAFMG
+117 TENAFIG
-124 LFFRGVDSSFDKSF
+124 LFFRGVEAGFDKSF
-138 IAENIVSG
+138 IAANIVSG
-146 HVPSFATDSISNDS
+146 RVPSFSSDSISNDS
-160 ILISASTASSL
+160 ILVSASTASAL

-176 DRVYAYFFDSNLRA
+176 DRVYAYFFDNNLRA

-209 MCYTSMPTAQQLN
+209 MCFTSMRTAQQLN
-222 RWEQDQ
+222 RWQKDQ
-228 FSGCEIRLEDFSH
+228 FSAGEIILKDFSH
-241 VEDVSEQISCMLSR
+241 VEKVSGQVSSMLSR

-262 YYSSARVDELFP
+262 YYSSVRVDELFP

-289 ILILMICVAGVTMI
+289 ILILMVCVAGVTMI

-317 GVMKAMGG
+317 GVMKAMGS

-347 LGNAI
+347 LGNVL
-352 ALFLMALQR
+352 ALFLMALQK
-361 WTGLITLDSASY
+361 WTGLVTLDPASY
-373 YISHVPVHFPWS
+373 YISYVPVHFPWTS
-385 GIFIVNVVTFL
+385 ILIVNIVTFL
-396 VCVLSLVAP
+396 VCVLSLVVP
-405 SLVISRIRPA
+405 TLVISHISPA

>member
-1 MLNNLKFSV
+1 
-10 MFFIAKRLYET
+10 MFFVAKKLYDT

-56 QREIKNRVASLVG
+56 QREIKSRVASLVG

-80 RTHSTPIQ
+80 RTHSTSIQ
-88 ITDSLMTK
+88 ITDSLMGELNRL
-96 MDIIPG
+96 PG
-102 VSSVRRF
+102 VSNVHRF

-117 TQNAFMG
+117 TENAFIG
-124 LFFRGVDSSFDKSF
+124 LFFRGVEAGFDKSF
-138 IAENIVSG
+138 IAANIVSG
-146 HVPSFATDSISNDS
+146 RVPSFSSDSISNDS
-160 ILISASTASSL
+160 ILVSASTASAL

-176 DRVYAYFFDSNLRA
+176 DRVYAYFFDNNLRA

-209 MCYTSMPTAQQLN
+209 MCFTSMRTAQQLN
-222 RWEQDQ
+222 RWQKDQ
-228 FSGCEIRLEDFSH
+228 FSGGEIILKDFSH
-241 VEDVSEQISCMLSR
+241 VEKVSGQVSSMLSR

-262 YYSSARVDELFP
+262 YYSSVRVDELFA

-317 GVMKAMGG
+317 GVMKAMGS

-347 LGNAI
+347 LGNVL
-352 ALFLMALQR
+352 ALFLMALQK
-361 WTGLITLDSASY
+361 WTGLVTLDPASY
-373 YISHVPVHFPWS
+373 YISYVPVHFPWTS
-385 GIFIVNVVTFL
+385 ILIVNIVTFL
-396 VCVLSLVAP
+396 VCVLSLVVP
-405 SLVISRIRPA
+405 TLVISHISPA

>member
-1 MLNNLKFSV
+1 
-10 MFFIAKRLYET
+10 MFFVAKKLYDT

-56 QREIKNRVASLVG
+56 QREIKSRVASLVG

-80 RTHSTPIQ
+80 RTHSTSIQ
-88 ITDSLMTK
+88 ITDSLMGELNRL
-96 MDIIPG
+96 PG
-102 VSSVRRF
+102 VSSVHRF

-117 TQNAFMG
+117 TENAFIG
-124 LFFRGVDSSFDKSF
+124 LFFRGVEAGFDKSF
-138 IAENIVSG
+138 IAANIVSG
-146 HVPSFATDSISNDS
+146 RVPSFSSDSISNDS
-160 ILISASTASSL
+160 ILVSASTASAL

-176 DRVYAYFFDSNLRA
+176 DRVYAYFFDNNLRA

-209 MCYTSMPTAQQLN
+209 MCFTSMRTAQQLN
-222 RWEQDQ
+222 RWQKDQ
-228 FSGCEIRLEDFSH
+228 FSGGEIILKDFSH
-241 VEDVSEQISCMLSR
+241 VEKVSGQVSSMLSR
-255 KQDDYGQ
+255 KQDGYGQ
-262 YYSSARVDELFP
+262 YYSSVRVDELFP

-317 GVMKAMGG
+317 GVMKAMGS

-347 LGNAI
+347 LGNVL
-352 ALFLMALQR
+352 ALFLMALQK
-361 WTGLITLDSASY
+361 WTGLVTLDPASY
-373 YISHVPVHFPWS
+373 YISYVPVHFPWTS
-385 GIFIVNVVTFL
+385 ILIVNIVTFL
-396 VCVLSLVAP
+396 VCVLSLVVP
-405 SLVISRIRPA
+405 TLVISHISPA

>member
-1 MLNNLKFSV
+1 
-10 MFFIAKRLYET
+10 MFFIAKKLYDT

-56 QREIKNRVASLVG
+56 QREIKSRVASLVG

-80 RTHSTPIQ
+80 RTHSTSIQ
-88 ITDSLMTK
+88 ITDSLMGELNRL
-96 MDIIPG
+96 PG
-102 VSSVRRF
+102 VSNVHRF

-117 TQNAFMG
+117 TENAFIG
-124 LFFRGVDSSFDKSF
+124 LFFRGVEAGFDKSF
-138 IAENIVSG
+138 IAANIVSG
-146 HVPSFATDSISNDS
+146 RVPSFSSDSISNDS
-160 ILISASTASSL
+160 ILVSASTASAL

-176 DRVYAYFFDSNLRA
+176 DRVYAYFFDNNLRA

-209 MCYTSMPTAQQLN
+209 MCFTSMRTAQQLN
-222 RWEQDQ
+222 RWQKDQ
-228 FSGCEIRLEDFSH
+228 FSGGEIILKDFSH
-241 VEDVSEQISCMLSR
+241 VEKVSGQVSSMLSR

-262 YYSSARVDELFP
+262 YYSSVRVDELFP

-317 GVMKAMGG
+317 GVMKAMGS

-347 LGNAI
+347 LGNVL
-352 ALFLMALQR
+352 ALFLMALQK
-361 WTGLITLDSASY
+361 WTGLVTLDPASY
-373 YISHVPVHFPWS
+373 YISYVPVHFPWTS
-385 GIFIVNVVTFL
+385 ILIVNIVTFL
-396 VCVLSLVAP
+396 VCVLSLVVP
-405 SLVISRIRPA
+405 TLVISHISPA

>member
-1 MLNNLKFSV
+1 
-10 MFFIAKRLYET
+10 MFFVAKKLYDT

-56 QREIKNRVASLVG
+56 QREIKSRVASLVG

-80 RTHSTPIQ
+80 RTHSTSIQ
-88 ITDSLMTK
+88 ITDSLMGELNRL
-96 MDIIPG
+96 PG
-102 VSSVRRF
+102 VSNVHRF

-117 TQNAFMG
+117 TENAFIG
-124 LFFRGVDSSFDKSF
+124 LFFRGVEAGFDKSF
-138 IAENIVSG
+138 IAANIVSG
-146 HVPSFATDSISNDS
+146 RVPSFSSDSISNDS
-160 ILISASTASSL
+160 ILVSASTASAL

-176 DRVYAYFFDSNLRA
+176 DRVYAYFFDNNLRA

-209 MCYTSMPTAQQLN
+209 MCFTSMRTAQQLN
-222 RWEQDQ
+222 RWQKDQ
-228 FSGCEIRLEDFSH
+228 FSGGEIILKDFSH
-241 VEDVSEQISCMLSR
+241 VEKVSGQVSSMLSR

-262 YYSSARVDELFP
+262 YYSSVRVDELFP

-317 GVMKAMGG
+317 GVMKAMGS

-347 LGNAI
+347 LGNVL
-352 ALFLMALQR
+352 ALFLMALQK
-361 WTGLITLDSASY
+361 WTGLVTLDPASY
-373 YISHVPVHFPWS
+373 YISYVPVHFPWTS
-385 GIFIVNVVTFL
+385 ILILNIVTFL
-396 VCVLSLVAP
+396 VCVLSLVVP
-405 SLVISRIRPA
+405 TLVISHISPA

>member
-1 MLNNLKFSV
+1 
-10 MFFIAKRLYET
+10 MFFVAKKLYDT

-56 QREIKNRVASLVG
+56 QREIKSRVASLVG

-80 RTHSTPIQ
+80 RTHSTSIQ
-88 ITDSLMTK
+88 ITDSLMWELNRL
-96 MDIIPG
+96 PG
-102 VSSVRRF
+102 VSNVHRF

-117 TQNAFMG
+117 TENAFIG
-124 LFFRGVDSSFDKSF
+124 LFFRGVEAGFDKSF
-138 IAENIVSG
+138 IAANIVSG
-146 HVPSFATDSISNDS
+146 RVPSFLSDSISNDS
-160 ILISASTASSL
+160 ILVSASTASAL

-176 DRVYAYFFDSNLRA
+176 DRVYAYFFDNNLRA

-209 MCYTSMPTAQQLN
+209 MCFTSMRTAQQLN
-222 RWEQDQ
+222 RWQKDQ
-228 FSGCEIRLEDFSH
+228 FSGGEIILKDFSH
-241 VEDVSEQISCMLSR
+241 VEKVSGQVSSMLSR

-262 YYSSARVDELFP
+262 YYSSVRVDELFP

-317 GVMKAMGG
+317 GVMKAMGS

-347 LGNAI
+347 LGNVL
-352 ALFLMALQR
+352 ALFLMALQK
-361 WTGLITLDSASY
+361 WTGLVTLDPASY
-373 YISHVPVHFPWS
+373 YISYVPVHFPWTS
-385 GIFIVNVVTFL
+385 ILIVNIVTFL
-396 VCVLSLVAP
+396 VCVLSLVVP
-405 SLVISRIRPA
+405 TLVISHISPA

>member
-1 MLNNLKFSV
+1 
-10 MFFIAKRLYET
+10 MFFIAKKLYDT

-56 QREIKNRVASLVG
+56 QREIKSRVASLVG

-80 RTHSTPIQ
+80 RTHSTSIQ
-88 ITDSLMTK
+88 ITDSLMGELNRL
-96 MDIIPG
+96 PG
-102 VSSVRRF
+102 VSSVHRF

-117 TQNAFMG
+117 TENAFIG
-124 LFFRGVDSSFDKSF
+124 LFFRGVESGFDKSF
-138 IAENIVSG
+138 IAANIVSG
-146 HVPSFATDSISNDS
+146 RVPSFSSDSISNDS
-160 ILISASTASSL
+160 ILVSASTASAL

-176 DRVYAYFFDSNLRA
+176 DRVYAYFFDNNLRA

-209 MCYTSMPTAQQLN
+209 MCFTSMRTAQQLN
-222 RWEQDQ
+222 RWQKDH
-228 FSGCEIRLEDFSH
+228 FSGGEIILKDFSH
-241 VEDVSEQISCMLSR
+241 VEKVSGQVSSMLSR

-262 YYSSARVDELFP
+262 YYSSVRVDELFP

-317 GVMKAMGG
+317 GVMKAMGS

-347 LGNAI
+347 LGNVL
-352 ALFLMALQR
+352 ALFLMALQK
-361 WTGLITLDSASY
+361 WTGLVTLDPASY
-373 YISHVPVHFPWS
+373 YISYVPVHFPWTS
-385 GIFIVNVVTFL
+385 ILIVNIVTFL
-396 VCVLSLVAP
+396 VCVLSLVVP
-405 SLVISRIRPA
+405 TLVISHISPA

>member
-1 MLNNLKFSV
+1 
-10 MFFIAKRLYET
+10 MFFVAKKLYDT

-56 QREIKNRVASLVG
+56 QREIKSRVASLVG

-80 RTHSTPIQ
+80 RTHSTSIQ
-88 ITDSLMTK
+88 ITDSLMGELNRL
-96 MDIIPG
+96 PG
-102 VSSVRRF
+102 VSNVHRF

-117 TQNAFMG
+117 TENAFIG
-124 LFFRGVDSSFDKSF
+124 LFFRGVEAGFDKSF
-138 IAENIVSG
+138 IAANIVSG
-146 HVPSFATDSISNDS
+146 RVPSFSSDSISNDS
-160 ILISASTASSL
+160 ILVSASTASAL

-176 DRVYAYFFDSNLRA
+176 DRVYAYFFDNNLRA

-209 MCYTSMPTAQQLN
+209 MCFTSMRTAQQLN
-222 RWEQDQ
+222 RWQKDQ
-228 FSGCEIRLEDFSH
+228 FSGGEIILKDFSH
-241 VEDVSEQISCMLSR
+241 VEKVSGQVSSMLSR

-262 YYSSARVDELFP
+262 YYSSVRVDELFP

-317 GVMKAMGG
+317 GVMKAMGS

-347 LGNAI
+347 LGNVL
-352 ALFLMALQR
+352 ALFLIALQK
-361 WTGLITLDSASY
+361 WTGLVTLDPASY
-373 YISHVPVHFPWS
+373 YISYVPVHFPWTS
-385 GIFIVNVVTFL
+385 ILIVNIVTFL
-396 VCVLSLVAP
+396 VCVLSLVVP
-405 SLVISRIRPA
+405 TLVISHISPA